1 MIALAPTAPPPA
13 AVSLKERISQ
23 DMKDALRA
31 RDQQR
36 LNAIRFLLAA
46 IQRREV
52 DTRTTL
58 DDPDIISVVEKLI
71 KQSRDAAQQFID
83 GARQDLADKENR
95 EIAVWEAY
103 MPAQL
108 TDDELDALI
117 ADALAQSGAAS
128 MKEMGKVM
136 GVLKPQLQGRADMG
150 QVSAKVK
157 AKLSS
162 S

>member
-1 MIALAPTAPPPA
+1 
-13 AVSLKERISQ
+13 VSLKQRISQ

-36 LNAIRFLLAA
+36 LNAIRLLHAA

-71 KQSRDAAQQFID
+71 KQSRDAAQQFTD
-83 GARQDLADKENR
+83 GGRQDLADKENR

-117 ADALAQSGAAS
+117 ADALAQTGAAS

-162 S
+162 G

>member
-1 MIALAPTAPPPA
+1 M
-13 AVSLKERISQ
+13 SLKERISQ

-103 MPAQL
+103 MPIPL

-117 ADALAQSGAAS
+117 ADALAQTGVAS
-128 MKEMGKVM
+128 MKGMGKVM

-157 AKLSS
+157 AKLSNS
-162 S
+162 